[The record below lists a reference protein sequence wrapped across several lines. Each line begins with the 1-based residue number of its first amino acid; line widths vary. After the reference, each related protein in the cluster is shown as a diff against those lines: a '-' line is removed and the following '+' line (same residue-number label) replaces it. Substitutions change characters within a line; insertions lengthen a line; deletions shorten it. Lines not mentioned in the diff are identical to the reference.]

1 MVDEERRHQKGAK
14 YLRDAV
20 YGANDGIVT
29 TFAVVAGVVGA
40 SLSPVIVILL
50 GVASLLADGFSMAA
64 SSFLATRSAKDV
76 FERER
81 EVEKWEVAHH
91 PKLEEA
97 EIREILVKKGYGG
110 NDLKEM
116 ITLITKNEE
125 FWIDFMMY
133 EELGFLPIEDG
144 RAFRSAIVTFFAF
157 IGAGF
162 LPIVP
167 YLFITGDASA
177 FLWSALFAILAFFIV
192 GALRAFFTAKS
203 WFWSG
208 FEMLL
213 VGGFAASIAYLAGFL
228 IKILIT

>member
-1 MVDEERRHQKGAK
+1 MNEEQRHQKGAK
-14 YLRDAV
+14 YLRDAI

-40 SLSPVIVILL
+40 SLSPVTVILL

-64 SSFLATRSAKDV
+64 SSFLATRSARDV
-76 FERER
+76 FQRER
-81 EVEKWEVAHH
+81 EVEKWEVTHH

-97 EIREILVKKGYGG
+97 EIREILVEKGYGG
-110 NDLKEM
+110 DDLEKM
-116 ITLITKNEE
+116 ITLITKNEK

-133 EELGFLPIEDG
+133 EELGFLPIEAG
-144 RAFRSAIVTFFAF
+144 RAFRSAVVTFFAF

-162 LPIVP
+162 LPIIP
-167 YLFITGDASA
+167 YLLTTGGTNT

-228 IKILIT
+228 IKALIS